1 VTLEAAEP
9 RPAHA
14 GGAFVDAPDSFL
26 AAPPSIDDRID
37 RVDSDERRRLGAV
50 LVARGRLTNEQLK
63 MALDRQRTAP
73 GGRRRLGQVLVDLG
87 LVTELEVAAAV
98 ADLMG
103 LPLVDLSDLRPDPD
117 VVRILPRSF
126 AVAHRA
132 IVIERGLDRLTLAV
146 SDPLNVVVLD
156 DVRLIAGVKE
166 LDVRVAMESQ
176 VVDLITRVYAV
187 NVGSQAVDAVLEQ
200 LDIGPARS
208 VQDLVNGQSLSA
220 VDIEAAPVVRLVNA
234 ILAGAMDARASDV
247 HIEPQESGLRVRYRV
262 DGLLRD
268 VMKVPPGAA
277 NAVVSRLKIIAG
289 LDIAE
294 RRVPQDGRTNILLD
308 GRNLD
313 ARVSSLPSIH
323 GEKIVLRLL
332 DNGADL
338 PSMDELGM
346 VPADVAT
353 IRRMLAASQGLVLI
367 TGPTGS
373 GKTSTLYAALR
384 ETLTPE
390 RNVVTLEDPVE
401 VQLGGIT
408 QVQVNERTGMTFAKG
423 LRSVLR
429 QDPDVVLVGEVRDG
443 ETAELALRA
452 SLTGH
457 LVLTTLHTNDA
468 VSAITRLVD
477 MGAEPFLV
485 ASSLSLVIAQRLVRR
500 PCTSCVQPAEP
511 DPDTLAALGLDASAL
526 VGGHFVRGAGCADCG
541 ETGYRGRV
549 GVFEVLQITPNVR
562 AALLSDPTESSL
574 AAAAQGRTTLRS
586 AALAMAR
593 EGETTLT
600 EVLRTTELSDTT
612 HLACV
617 ACGRGLDAA
626 MVVCPWCA
634 TPVHSNNCPI
644 CGKHLEDGWTV
655 CPWHAAA
662 APPKAVRPRR
672 RATDAAAPPV
682 LVEPDVASGA

>member
-1 VTLEAAEP
+1 MQV
-9 RPAHA
+9 PA
-14 GGAFVDAPDSFL
+14 
-26 AAPPSIDDRID
+26 
-37 RVDSDERRRLGAV
+37 
-50 LVARGRLTNEQLK
+50 
-63 MALDRQRTAP
+63 
-73 GGRRRLGQVLVDLG
+73 
-87 LVTELEVAAAV
+87 
-98 ADLMG
+98 
-103 LPLVDLSDLRPDPD
+103 
-117 VVRILPRSF
+117 
-126 AVAHRA
+126 
-132 IVIERGLDRLTLAV
+132 
-146 SDPLNVVVLD
+146 
-156 DVRLIAGVKE
+156 
-166 LDVRVAMESQ
+166 
-176 VVDLITRVYAV
+176 
-187 NVGSQAVDAVLEQ
+187 
-200 LDIGPARS
+200 
-208 VQDLVNGQSLSA
+208 
-220 VDIEAAPVVRLVNA
+220 
-234 ILAGAMDARASDV
+234 
-247 HIEPQESGLRVRYRV
+247 
-262 DGLLRD
+262 
-268 VMKVPPGAA
+268 GAA

-289 LDIAE
+289 LDISE
-294 RRVPQDGRTNILLD
+294 RRVPQDGRTNIVLE
-308 GRNLD
+308 GRKLD

-338 PSMDELGM
+338 PTMDELGM
-346 VPADVAT
+346 TPVDVANV
-353 IRRMLAASQGLVLI
+353 RRMLAASQGLVLI

-401 VQLGGIT
+401 VQLPGIT

-500 PCTSCVQPAEP
+500 PCTSCVAPYTP
-511 DPDTLAALGLDASAL
+511 DADILASLGLDASAL
-526 VGGHFVRGAGCADCG
+526 VGAHFVRGAGCADCG

-549 GVFEVLQITPNVR
+549 GVFEVLQITPGVR

-574 AAAAQGRTTLRS
+574 ASAARGRTTLRS

-593 EGETTLT
+593 DGETTLT

-612 HLACV
+612 HMACV
-617 ACGRGLDAA
+617 SCGRGLDPA
-626 MVVCPWCA
+626 MVICPWCA
-634 TPVHSNNCPI
+634 TPVHSNACPI
-644 CGKHLEDGWTV
+644 CGKQLEEGWTV
-655 CPWHAAA
+655 CPWHQAE
-662 APPKAVRPRR
+662 APPKAARPRR
-672 RATDAAAPPV
+672 RATDQVVAP
-682 LVEPDVASGA
+682 VEGAPDVASKA